1 MIARMLDLGFWATLD
16 TLGSVQA
23 FLKMFRACFSDV
35 LQKEHVLAVIS
46 ELSILEDASCQLQ
59 TLPV

>member
-1 MIARMLDLGFWATLD
+1 MIARMLDLGFWAPLD
-16 TLGSVQA
+16 TLEFVQA

-35 LQKEHVLAVIS
+35 LQKEQKAVIS

-59 TLPV
+59 TLTV